1 MRLYEKAYVIISHDE
16 LFLNSITNVIFHLEG
31 GKVKRY
37 VGNYEKFVQSYQ
49 VQKKQL
55 QSAYAKQQK
64 NLSVRNI
71 YSKNKIRKAKQAKS
85 REKVLEKMQRIEKI
99 HSVTRSRFDF
109 SVYEEPVSRILQA
122 EKLRIGYSDPYVQS

>member
-1 MRLYEKAYVIISHDE
+1 MKSLCKVTKKET
-16 LFLNSITNVIFHLEG
+16 ITIGVCETT
-31 GKVKRY
+31 KR
-37 VGNYEKFVQSYQ
+37 
-49 VQKKQL
+49 
-55 QSAYAKQQK
+55 

-122 EKLRIGYSDPYVQS
+122 EKLRIGYSDPLCPELNLQVKKGEKIAIIGHNGIGKTTMLKHY